1 MEKFLALPIE
11 KQTIIIDAALISFGT
26 NGYKK
31 ASISDI
37 ATAAGIAKSMI
48 FHYFGTK
55 KELYF
60 YLINYCANL
69 ISNEINAK
77 FDTTI
82 NDFFDRIMLASDI
95 EISVMKQHPAI
106 ISFLKNVY
114 FERNEEVKDDIKN
127 GMAQGE
133 DFRSKIAYQ
142 DVDTSKFKD
151 GIDIHI
157 VMKMLLWMADG
168 FMSDSKEGIDLDIL
182 FQDFSQCMKLL
193 KNNFYKEEYL

>member
-1 MEKFLALPIE
+1 MEKFLTLPIE

-60 YLINYCANL
+60 YLIRYCANL
-69 ISNEINAK
+69 ISNEINTK

-82 NDFFDRIMLASDI
+82 TDFFDRIMLASDI

-106 ISFLKNVY
+106 ISFLKSVY
-114 FERNEEVKDDIKN
+114 FENNEEVKEDIKN
-127 GMAQGE
+127 GIGQGE